1 MFGFTQPFT
10 ALPVIEDVSNNAKG
24 FTSRILWFFPEPVF
38 CKMKQNI
45 LDEEECQIVD
55 IFKSQLVDFLAD
67 LYIHGESTYIIEDE
81 NKLKTVSVNRTQ
93 YHLSQEALMEFEQV
107 HDNWELHICQK
118 NPRCSC
124 WW

>member
-1 MFGFTQPFT
+1 MHACKKFAFQLAITLTYTFIVAVTGNANFNMHRTTFTMFGFTQPFT

-55 IFKSQLVDFLAD
+55 TFKSQLGKSL
-67 LYIHGESTYIIEDE
+67 T
-81 NKLKTVSVNRTQ
+81 TMT
-93 YHLSQEALMEFEQV
+93 
-107 HDNWELHICQK
+107 
-118 NPRCSC
+118 
-124 WW
+124 